1 MITTDASVFEIQ
13 PAAFTYPKNQADLL
27 SRVRQALGEKQPIT
41 PRAGGTSLGGQAIGP
56 GLLLDVSKH
65 LTRILDF
72 RPEAKEVVV
81 EPGVIQDDLNDYVK
95 SAGLRFAPDTSTSNR
110 AMIGGMIGNNSC
122 GAYSVYYGTTRDHVK
137 SVNLILAD
145 GNEVTFDD
153 LSDEQLQHKQS
164 LDTLEGQ
171 IYRDVV
177 ALLHE
182 HGPAIL
188 DAYPDVSI
196 IRRTTGYALD
206 VLYREHRPFNPEGKP
221 FNLTPLI
228 CGSEGTLGFITQ
240 ATLRL
245 VDLPKH
251 NQVFC
256 AHFDCMDTAMRS
268 VPDFLPRNP
277 AAIEL
282 IDKPTLDGT
291 RNNRD
296 QTRNR
301 FWVEGDPEAVLV
313 VELFDDDAERLQQR
327 LTEGAQWMQNQ
338 GAYACPIIDPADTG
352 KVWNLRKAGLG
363 LLMGKPTRKK
373 AVAVIEDAAVPV
385 ASLPDFYRE
394 TQAIMSDLGIGCV
407 YYGHASV
414 GLIHVRPEIDL
425 ATDEGRKQ
433 FQTVAERS
441 SQLVKKYRGAISGE
455 HGDGRIRAPF
465 IREQLG
471 DDVYQHLVDFKA
483 IFDPNYLFNPGVI
496 IGEAPI
502 TQNLRSDRQPIVNL
516 TPGYDWQADLSLM
529 DAVEKCNGAGA
540 CRKSAGRGTMCPSY
554 QATREENYST
564 RGRANL
570 LRRALTE
577 PNPIQALK
585 APELRDALEL
595 CLGCKACQSECP
607 ASVDMARLKSEM
619 LYQTRPF
626 SFSRLSIRY
635 YGLLMQAGAWLP
647 GLYNWV
653 QGLSPVKK
661 LMGVDTRRTL
671 PQMQSQPLSRWW
683 RQARE
688 SFDSAATPT
697 ERPTIWVLVDLYS
710 HYQEPA
716 IGQAAL
722 TFLKQA
728 GYAVK
733 PIFLKHSP
741 RALLSQGLISEAKKA
756 LADTRDAL
764 SHVRDKDRIVGLEP
778 SDTLVWRDEA
788 KDLIT
793 PASHQAW
800 SFSQVKLFEELVLD
814 LHQQW
819 PFDFQTVPQK
829 AWLHVHCHQKSI
841 SDAGDASKALA
852 LIPGLD
858 LQVIASGCC
867 GMSGEFGYKHY
878 DVSYKIAQQ
887 AILPTLN
894 NADGDDWV
902 IATGTSCRHQVA
914 DFAQRHALHPAQ
926 VFLRALADPA

>member
-41 PRAGGTSLGGQAIGP
+41 PRAGGTSLGGQAIGS
-56 GLLLDVSKH
+56 GLLLDISKH
-65 LTRILDF
+65 FTRILDF
-72 RPEAKEVVV
+72 RPEDREVVV
-81 EPGVIQDDLNDYVK
+81 EPGVIQDDLNDYVR

-137 SVNLILAD
+137 SVNMILAD
-145 GNEVTFDD
+145 GHEVTFRD
-153 LSDEQLQHKQS
+153 LTAEELQQKQA
-164 LDTLEGQ
+164 LDTLEGE
-171 IYRDVV
+171 IYREVL
-177 ALLHE
+177 ALLTQ
-182 HGPAIL
+182 HGAAIV
-188 DAYPDVSI
+188 DAFPDASI

-206 VLYREHRPFNPEGKP
+206 VLYRDHQPFNPNGKP

-240 ATLRL
+240 ATLNL
-245 VDLPKH
+245 VDLPQH
-251 NQVFC
+251 SQVFC

-301 FWVEGDPEAVLV
+301 FWVQGDPEAVLV
-313 VELFDDDAERLQQR
+313 VELFDDNPERLRQR
-327 LTEGAQWMQNQ
+327 LHDGADWMREQ
-338 GAYACPIIDPADTG
+338 GAYACPIIETADTA

-394 TQAIMSDLGIGCV
+394 TQAIMSDLGLGCV

-414 GLIHVRPEIDL
+414 GLIHVRPEMDL
-425 ATDEGRKQ
+425 ATEEGRKH

-471 DDVYQHLVDFKA
+471 DAVYQHLVDLKA
-483 IFDPNYLFNPGVI
+483 IFDPNFLFNPGVI

-502 TQNLRSDRQPIVNL
+502 TANLRADRQPIVDL

-619 LYQTRPF
+619 LYQTRLF
-626 SFSRLSIRY
+626 SLSRLSIRY
-635 YGLLMQAGAWLP
+635 YGLLMQAGALLP

-653 QGLSPVKK
+653 QDRSLVKK
-661 LMGVDTRRTL
+661 LMGVDTRRPL
-671 PQMQSQPLSRWW
+671 PRLQAQPLSRWW
-683 RQARE
+683 QKQARKT
-688 SFDSAATPT
+688 STASDD
-697 ERPTIWVLVDLYS
+697 RPVIWVLVDLYS

-722 TFLKQA
+722 SFLSQS
-728 GYAVK
+728 GYQVK
-733 PIFLKHSP
+733 PVFLKHSP
-741 RALLSQGLISEAKKA
+741 RALLSQGLIPAAKTALKDTCQA
-756 LADTRDAL
+756 LAD
-764 SHVRDKDRIVGLEP
+764 VRKEDRIVGLEP

-788 KDLIT
+788 KDLIA
-793 PASHQAW
+793 PANDQAW
-800 SFSQVKLFEELVLD
+800 SFSQVQLFEELVLD

-819 PFDFQTVPQK
+819 PFAFQPLPRKV
-829 AWLHVHCHQKSI
+829 WLHVHCHQKSI
-841 SDAGDASKALA
+841 SDAADAQSALS
-852 LIPGLD
+852 LIPELE
-858 LQVIASGCC
+858 LKVIASGCC

-878 DVSYKIAQQ
+878 DVSHKIANQ
-887 AILPTLN
+887 AILPALES
-894 NADGDDWV
+894 ADSEDWV
-902 IATGTSCRHQVA
+902 VATGTSCRHQMA
-914 DFAQRHALHPAQ
+914 DFAQRNALHSAQ
-926 VFLRALADPA
+926 VFLSALNPPH